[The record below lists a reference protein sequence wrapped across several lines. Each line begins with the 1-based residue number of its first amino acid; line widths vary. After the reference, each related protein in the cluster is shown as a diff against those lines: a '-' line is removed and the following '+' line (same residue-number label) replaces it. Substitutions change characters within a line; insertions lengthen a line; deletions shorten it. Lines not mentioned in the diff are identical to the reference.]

1 MIVQSPCKI
10 NLGLKVI
17 NQRED
22 GYHNIL
28 SYFVELNLFDSIK
41 FVDSN
46 CCHIKFTNTKI
57 PTDNTV
63 SHAIKLLEN
72 YCNITINHQV
82 QITKNI
88 PLGSGL
94 GGGSSNGAYT
104 LKALNY
110 LYNLN
115 ISDSDLLFLS
125 KKIGSDVPFF
135 IKGGVKEVAGTGD
148 IIKDINDSYLENK
161 FFVLVI
167 PDFSISTSWAYKKI
181 KKYLEPTKIKPKFP
195 PLTDKVDWTL
205 FENDF
210 EQVVCSAY
218 PEILDIKKTFY
229 DYGALYSS
237 LSGSGST
244 MFGIYNDMKLADS
257 ARKCFK
263 DYHTYLVT
271 PNI

>member
-46 CCHIKFTNTKI
+46 YSHIKFTNAKI

-115 ISDSDLLFLS
+115 TELLKIHLVQALFLRLLLPWNLLCFR
-125 KKIGSDVPFF
+125 GLHQL
-135 IKGGVKEVAGTGD
+135 GRQGQLL
-148 IIKDINDSYLENK
+148 IIK
-161 FFVLVI
+161 
-167 PDFSISTSWAYKKI
+167 
-181 KKYLEPTKIKPKFP
+181 
-195 PLTDKVDWTL
+195 
-205 FENDF
+205 
-210 EQVVCSAY
+210 
-218 PEILDIKKTFY
+218 
-229 DYGALYSS
+229 
-237 LSGSGST
+237 
-244 MFGIYNDMKLADS
+244 
-257 ARKCFK
+257 
-263 DYHTYLVT
+263 T
-271 PNI
+271 PC

>member
-46 CCHIKFTNTKI
+46 CCHVKFTNTEI

-63 SHAIKLLEN
+63 RHAIKLLEN

-110 LYNLN
+110 LYDLN
-115 ISDSDLLFLS
+115 ISDSDLLFIS

-148 IIKDINDSYLENK
+148 IIKNINGSYLEGK

-181 KKYLEPTKIKPKFP
+181 KKYLESTEIKPKFP

-218 PEILDIKKTFY
+218 PEILDIKKALY

-244 MFGIYNDMKLADS
+244 MFGIYNDIIAAKKASSNLN
-257 ARKCFK
+257 K
-263 DYHTYLVT
+263 YHTHIASPL
-271 PNI
+271 I